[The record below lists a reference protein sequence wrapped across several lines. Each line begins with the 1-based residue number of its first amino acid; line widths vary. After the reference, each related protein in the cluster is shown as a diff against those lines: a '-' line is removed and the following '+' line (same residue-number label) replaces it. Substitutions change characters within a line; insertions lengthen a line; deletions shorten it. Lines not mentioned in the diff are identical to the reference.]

1 MRPLRFHIHTYGCQ
15 MNERDS
21 EIAADLLRQH
31 GHQPAADEQSADLV
45 IVNTCSVRGKAE
57 DKAVGKLRLLLAARR
72 RRPRLL
78 VGVIGCMVQR
88 QGRALIENLPGLN
101 FAIAPQHLARLPAA
115 VAAARL
121 PAGPRLEIG
130 PAAGPPLDLLQAPL
144 PRQPA
149 LPGPPAA
156 FINILYG
163 CDRHCAYCIVPSV
176 RGPEYSRPP
185 ADIAA
190 EARQL
195 LAAGVREITLLGQ
208 SVMRYGSQPSF
219 HYGRAASP
227 GGFTEPLPRLLEAL
241 AGLPGLAR
249 LRFTSGHPSGCTR
262 ELARAMAKLPPV
274 CEHLHLPMQSGSDRI
289 LRLMRRGYTA
299 DGYRRAAQRLRTAV
313 PGLALTTDIIVGF
326 PSETPEDFAATLA
339 LMEDIGFDNAF
350 IFKYSPRPGTPAADM
365 PDDVPAAE
373 KLRRNHALIE
383 AQNRRT
389 IAINQSLIGTAVEVL
404 AEGPSRRNAARWAG
418 RTRTN
423 KIALFEPPPGTA
435 PGDLVQVQVER
446 ATPQA
451 LYGRAGLRHF

>member
-1 MRPLRFHIHTYGCQ
+1 VLFHIHTYGCQ

-31 GHQPAADEQSADLV
+31 GHRPAADEASADLV

-57 DKAVGKLRLLLAARR
+57 DKAIGKLRLLLASRRR

-88 QGRALIENLPGLN
+88 QGPAIIEDLPGLD
-101 FAIAPQHLARLPAA
+101 FAISPQHLDRLPAA
-115 VAAARL
+115 VAAADI
-121 PAGPRLEIG
+121 PAKPCVEIS
-130 PAAGPPLDLLQAPL
+130 PAAGPPLDLLQSTL
-144 PRQPA
+144 PRNPS
-149 LPGPPAA
+149 GPSA
-156 FINILYG
+156 FLNILYG
-163 CDRHCAYCIVPSV
+163 CNRHCAYCIVPSV

-185 ADIAA
+185 NDILA

-195 LAAGVREITLLGQ
+195 LVAGVREITLLGQ
-208 SVMRYGSQPSF
+208 SVMRYGKQPAF
-219 HYGRAASP
+219 DYGPAPSP
-227 GGFTEPLPRLLEAL
+227 RGFTEPLPRLLEEL
-241 AGLPGLAR
+241 AALPGLVR

-262 ELARAMAKLPPV
+262 ELARAMAELPPV
-274 CEHLHLPMQSGSDRI
+274 CEHMHMPVQSGSDRI

-299 DGYRRAAQRLRTAV
+299 DDFRQAAQRLRAAA

-339 LMEDIGFDNAF
+339 LMEDVGFDNAF
-350 IFKYSPRPGTPAADM
+350 IFKYSPRPNTPAAEM
-365 PDDVPAAE
+365 PDDVSAAE

-389 IAINQSLIGTAVEVL
+389 AAVNDQLIGKTLEVL
-404 AEGPSRRNAARWAG
+404 VEGPSRRNPARWAG

-423 KIALFEPPPGTA
+423 KIVLFTPPPGTI
-435 PGDLVQVQVER
+435 PGDLIQVRVER
-446 ATPQA
+446 ATTQA
-451 LYGRAGLRHF
+451 LYGRAQPAI